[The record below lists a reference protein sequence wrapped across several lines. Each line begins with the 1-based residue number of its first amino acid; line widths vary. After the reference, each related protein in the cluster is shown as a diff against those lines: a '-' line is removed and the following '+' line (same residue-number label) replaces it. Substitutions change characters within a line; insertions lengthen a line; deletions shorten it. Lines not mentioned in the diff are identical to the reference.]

1 MTFNSLCL
9 VVLKTLRNHPDANSH
24 DLFQLVASDSKVFNA
39 RNQNELSERDILESF
54 ASLIDSG
61 YINGHYLWET
71 KSGPVFSIEGIT
83 PEGLKLL
90 D

>member
-1 MTFNSLCL
+1 MANKGKCSEKPPRKGPMT
-9 VVLKTLRNHPDANSH
+9 V
-24 DLFQLVASDSKVFNA
+24 KVSGYT